1 MERLGIEVAQRYLSR
16 ADLVLFCLEAGR
28 VPDPEERAFL
38 EGRGV
43 DAVMVAYTKADLGP
57 DGGWDGA
64 GVGLPPGIP
73 FVELSSETG
82 AGLAALV
89 EGLRDRVYGA
99 LARARDREV
108 PVVTRERQV
117 ESLRLAREEVEAF
130 AEGLRGGLPPEVV
143 SSHLRTAE
151 TALEEVVGVIH
162 GDEVLDVVFR
172 DFCIGK

>member
-1 MERLGIEVAQRYLSR
+1 VAQRYLSR

-28 VPDPEERAFL
+28 VPDREEESFL

-43 DAVMVAYTKADLGP
+43 DAVMVAYTKVDLAP
-57 DGGWDGA
+57 GGEWEEV

-73 FVELSSETG
+73 FVEVSSETG
-82 AGLAALV
+82 AGLRALV

-99 LARARDREV
+99 LTLARVREV

-117 ESLRLAREEVEAF
+117 DSLKLAREEVGAF
-130 AEGLRGGLPPEVV
+130 AAGLRSGLPPEVV
-143 SSHLRTAE
+143 SSHLHTAE

-172 DFCIGK
+172 EFCIGK